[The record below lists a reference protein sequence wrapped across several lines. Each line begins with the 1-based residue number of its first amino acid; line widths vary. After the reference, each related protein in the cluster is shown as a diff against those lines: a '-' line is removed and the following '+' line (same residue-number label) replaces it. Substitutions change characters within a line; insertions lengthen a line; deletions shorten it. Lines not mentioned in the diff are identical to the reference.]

1 MPSFV
6 QFLEP
11 RPDFLMAEPVAAL
24 QHGRG
29 VFSRR
34 ANAAV
39 PTLQG
44 MDKSNIAFALITAIP
59 GACLTHV
66 RLLRLPGLRAHCA
79 LTRGP
84 GCGLAALP
92 VRRMRRTHSGIF
104 GRSFHLHSVDYA
116 RETIAQSCSLGASLA
131 TAPMSQTGSCRLHHR
146 RAGAFPRVRQA

>member
-1 MPSFV
+1 
-6 QFLEP
+6 
-11 RPDFLMAEPVAAL
+11 MAEPVAAL

-66 RLLRLPGLRAHCA
+66 RLLRPAR
-79 LTRGP
+79 
-84 GCGLAALP
+84 
-92 VRRMRRTHSGIF
+92 SGIF